1 MNPEISI
8 GLTCYNNADTI
19 KDALRS
25 IFGQTFQ
32 DWELVIIDDN
42 SNDGSFEIVKSIKDS
57 RVRVYK
63 EDARKG
69 FVSALNRM
77 IQLAKGE
84 YYARMDADD
93 LMHPE
98 RLSKQLNYLKAHP
111 NIDLVDTS
119 MYSMNLQYQAVG
131 IRSVDQSNKGPD
143 RVLKKSL
150 LHHATVMGHI
160 KWFQKNPY
168 DAEYVRAEDYE
179 LWCRTFKTSSFGR
192 MEQPL
197 YFVREGRVNLNNYL
211 LSGQTVRRILKTYGP
226 SLVGKKE
233 TLKLLAKS
241 YTKNFIYQL
250 FAFFNSHEMLVDMRN
265 RKLSNGE
272 KAAVDS
278 IINGILS
285 ISVPGIK

>member
-8 GLTCYNNADTI
+8 GLTYYNNAETI

-42 SNDGSFEIVKSIKDS
+42 SKDGSFEIAKSIKDS
-57 RVRVYK
+57 RIRVYR
-63 EDARKG
+63 EEERKG

-77 IQLAKGE
+77 TQLARGK

-98 RLSKQLNYLKAHP
+98 RLSRQLNYLKAHP
-111 NIDLVDTS
+111 DIDLADTS
-119 MYSMNLQYQAVG
+119 MYSMNQQCQAVG
-131 IRSVDQSNKGPD
+131 IRSVDLSDMGPD
-143 RVLKKSL
+143 RVLKKGL

-160 KWFQKNPY
+160 EWFQKNPY
-168 DAEYVRAEDYE
+168 DPGYVRAEDYE
-179 LWCRTFKTSSFGR
+179 LWCRTCKTSSFGR
-192 MEQPL
+192 MNEPL
-197 YFVREGRVNLNNYL
+197 YFVREGRVNLSNYL
-211 LSGQTVRRILKTYGP
+211 LSGQTVRRIIKTYGP

-233 TLKLLAKS
+233 TMMLLAKS
-241 YTKNFIYQL
+241 YAKNFAYRL
-250 FAFFNSHEMLVDMRN
+250 FALFNAHEMLVDMRN
-265 RKLSNGE
+265 RKLGIDE
-272 KAAVDS
+272 KTTADT

-285 ISVPGIK
+285 TSVPGL